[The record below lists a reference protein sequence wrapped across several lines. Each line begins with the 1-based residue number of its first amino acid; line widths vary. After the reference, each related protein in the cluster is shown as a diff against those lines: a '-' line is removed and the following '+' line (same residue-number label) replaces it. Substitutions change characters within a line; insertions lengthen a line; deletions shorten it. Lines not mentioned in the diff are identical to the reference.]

1 MLAVRPAD
9 GSTVRLPS
17 RAWFVA
23 GSNIDQENHGCVPDV
38 MVEQTPQQD
47 MSADN
52 DAQLSRAVE
61 VPLQPRPR
69 DPSQLPW

>member
-9 GSTVRLPS
+9 GSTVRRPS
-17 RAWFVA
+17 RAWCVA
-23 GSNIDQENHGCVPDV
+23 RFNIDQENHGCVPDV
-38 MVEQTPQQD
+38 IVEQTPQQD

-61 VPLQPRPR
+61 VPLQPRSR